1 MQPKLDVNYWH
12 CITQFCFPVFVTL
25 RNLKLT
31 TCQKLTIE
39 TLEQGTNVFKVNNKD
54 TEWCKWCSVF
64 IASFEQVTAGWNIV
78 KKTFK
83 GLYKIFQ
90 SNTMKCNQL
99 IKIFL
104 IVNAQQTF
112 ICSKAT
118 IEILEKGVKCVQ
130 N

>member
-1 MQPKLDVNYWH
+1 M
-12 CITQFCFPVFVTL
+12 
-25 RNLKLT
+25 
-31 TCQKLTIE
+31 
-39 TLEQGTNVFKVNNKD
+39 
-54 TEWCKWCSVF
+54 
-64 IASFEQVTAGWNIV
+64 
-78 KKTFK
+78 TFK

>member
-1 MQPKLDVNYWH
+1 M
-12 CITQFCFPVFVTL
+12 QFCFPVFVTL
-25 RNLKLT
+25 GNLKLT

-39 TLEQGTNVFKVNNKD
+39 TLEQGTNMFKVNNKD

-112 ICSKAT
+112 MFSKPT